1 MTNKYYEIL
10 KSACNKQDGRL
21 YLKRS
26 KKQSDKIEIDD
37 ELITYR
43 QLAYLAKTGELVE
56 DDTLASISNAPAL
69 IDSAFIVEKG
79 KAYKR
84 DIYNE
89 DGELI

>member
-10 KSACNKQDGRL
+10 KANCNKQDGRL

-26 KKQSDKIEIDD
+26 RKQSDTIEVDN

-56 DDTLASISNAPAL
+56 DSSLASISNAPAL
-69 IDSAFIVEKG
+69 VDSAYIIERS

-84 DIYNE
+84 DVFDEN
-89 DGELI
+89 GELI

>member
-10 KSACNKQDGRL
+10 KANCNKQDGRL

-26 KKQSDKIEIDD
+26 RRQSDTIEVDD

-56 DDTLASISNAPAL
+56 DDSLASISNAPAL
-69 IDSAFIVEKG
+69 IDSAFIVERERS
-79 KAYKR
+79 YNR
-84 DIYNE
+84 DVFDEN
-89 DGELI
+89 GELI